1 MQIHELPSA
10 SPSASDY
17 IPIDNG
23 TATRKATLSSIDMGS
38 NEITFT
44 SGDTS
49 SPSSWQTV
57 AVMAS
62 NTAANLMNA
71 ISKMVANIRWLYNR
85 LGTSSTGTTA
95 TTVTGAIAEHSTKIG
110 SAEMGTT
117 ATTLTGAIAEVND
130 SVNTNTEDIAT
141 LNSNP
146 CNVLAFAVGRLSANQ
161 GLTTAYRTVNMGAP
175 ILNIGNAFTIMS
187 DGGFKPS
194 LNCDVRIT
202 GYIRITGLAAGDV
215 INLAYG
221 VYSSGSWVSE
231 GYAMRITAP
240 GSELTLPIEYIA
252 SAPSSGIIYLRA
264 SNQTAS
270 RGTINYGQCMVERLA
285 LS

>member
-10 SPSASDY
+10 SPSALEY

-95 TTVTGAIAEHSTKIG
+95 TTVTGAIAEHSAKIG
-110 SAEMGTT
+110 NAEMGTT

-141 LNSNP
+141 LNSKTNYSSQYTNSLSTSP
-146 CNVLAFAVGRLSANQ
+146 ESVSIIRKGNIAHVVILYPSVSFSADTAVGVMPPDIKASALTFFRVVNRTSGAPMSGTVWLNANQ
-161 GLTTAYRTVNMGAP
+161 NNIRYYGTAFSNTRVAIEG
-175 ILNIGNAFTIMS
+175 IV
-187 DGGFKPS
+187 S
-194 LNCDVRIT
+194 LDI
-202 GYIRITGLAAGDV
+202 
-215 INLAYG
+215 
-221 VYSSGSWVSE
+221 
-231 GYAMRITAP
+231 
-240 GSELTLPIEYIA
+240 
-252 SAPSSGIIYLRA
+252 
-264 SNQTAS
+264 
-270 RGTINYGQCMVERLA
+270 
-285 LS
+285 

>member
-130 SVNTNTEDIAT
+130 SVNDNAEAISE
-141 LNSNP
+141 LNSN
-146 CNVLAFAVGRLSANQ
+146 LSTITPYTI
-161 GLTTAYRTVNMGAP
+161 TTASGYASFVSSNLISCYKR
-175 ILNIGNAFTIMS
+175 S
-187 DGGFKPS
+187 DGMAFVFGSFTLSSAIPSAAAANIFEGFPVS
-194 LNCDVRIT
+194 RF
-202 GYIRITGLAAGDV
+202 
-215 INLAYG
+215 
-221 VYSSGSWVSE
+221 GSVWVSIMHVSTKE
-231 GYAMRITAP
+231 TLRIQFRN
-240 GSELTLPIEYIA
+240 GSA
-252 SAPSSGIIYLRA
+252 SASLQENYTAYASGEYVVLPFSYL
-264 SNQTAS
+264 S
-270 RGTINYGQCMVERLA
+270 
-285 LS
+285 

>member
-117 ATTLTGAIAEVND
+117 AITLTGAIAEVND
-130 SVNTNTEDIAT
+130 SVSDNSDAIAE
-141 LNSNP
+141 LNSKTNYSSQYTNSLSTNP
-146 CNVLAFAVGRLSANQ
+146 DSVSIIRKGNIAHVVILYPSVSFSADTAVGVLPPDIKASALTIFRVVNRTSGAPMSGTVWLSANQ
-161 GLTTAYRTVNMGAP
+161 NNIRYYGTAFSNTRVAIEGVV
-175 ILNIGNAFTIMS
+175 
-187 DGGFKPS
+187 S
-194 LNCDVRIT
+194 LDI
-202 GYIRITGLAAGDV
+202 
-215 INLAYG
+215 
-221 VYSSGSWVSE
+221 
-231 GYAMRITAP
+231 
-240 GSELTLPIEYIA
+240 
-252 SAPSSGIIYLRA
+252 
-264 SNQTAS
+264 
-270 RGTINYGQCMVERLA
+270 
-285 LS
+285 

>member
-110 SAEMGTT
+110 NAEMGTT

-130 SVNTNTEDIAT
+130 SVSDNSDAIAE
-141 LNSNP
+141 LNSKTTVQNLSSQISVTSAITLQSDYFLLRFGNLCVLQMRFRLNAATTANTKIAQLP
-146 CNVLAFAVGRLSANQ
+146 VHPYNNNGNGHISLAFKIWGLNTDTITTYIQPDGSVNISANA
-161 GLTTAYRTVNMGAP
+161 TT
-175 ILNIGNAFTIMS
+175 GN
-187 DGGFKPS
+187 DYV
-194 LNCDVRIT
+194 L
-202 GYIRITGLAAGDV
+202 
-215 INLAYG
+215 
-221 VYSSGSWVSE
+221 
-231 GYAMRITAP
+231 
-240 GSELTLPIEYIA
+240 
-252 SAPSSGIIYLRA
+252 
-264 SNQTAS
+264 QTAFMCA
-270 RGTINYGQCMVERLA
+270 N
-285 LS
+285 

>member
-23 TATRKATLSSIDMGS
+23 TATRKATLSSIDIGS

-130 SVNTNTEDIAT
+130 SVSDNSDAIAE
-141 LNSNP
+141 LNSNYNQYTFRP
-146 CNVLAFAVGRLSANQ
+146 SVAANTVETVGTFTVTKGKWLIVCFMDLAASSTSVYVNIVNNRSVRNTAASGGGCINAMILNVTNTTETVTISVYSPIA
-161 GLTTAYRTVNMGAP
+161 TTARATV
-175 ILNIGNAFTIMS
+175 
-187 DGGFKPS
+187 
-194 LNCDVRIT
+194 
-202 GYIRITGLAAGDV
+202 DV
-215 INLAYG
+215 IKLNG
-221 VYSSGSWVSE
+221 
-231 GYAMRITAP
+231 
-240 GSELTLPIEYIA
+240 
-252 SAPSSGIIYLRA
+252 
-264 SNQTAS
+264 
-270 RGTINYGQCMVERLA
+270 
-285 LS
+285 

>member
-23 TATRKATLSSIDMGS
+23 TATRKTTLSSIDIGG

-141 LNSNP
+141 LNSNLVAAP
-146 CNVLAFAVGRLSANQ
+146 VNVSIYGNNISDLTNTSYRVGNIAIISGYFHVTRTQTGQTAIMVIGVPSHYRGDGYILQRNQ
-161 GLTTAYRTVNMGAP
+161 PSGTTASTIIP
-175 ILNIGNAFTIMS
+175 IYSNEDSGVITTNKELPS
-187 DGGFKPS
+187 DSDWCFS
-194 LNCDVRIT
+194 H
-202 GYIRITGLAAGDV
+202 
-215 INLAYG
+215 
-221 VYSSGSWVSE
+221 
-231 GYAMRITAP
+231 
-240 GSELTLPIEYIA
+240 
-252 SAPSSGIIYLRA
+252 
-264 SNQTAS
+264 
-270 RGTINYGQCMVERLA
+270 MVLV
-285 LS
+285 LK

>member
-23 TATRKATLSSIDMGS
+23 TTTRKATLSSIDMGS

-95 TTVTGAIAEHSTKIG
+95 TTVTGAIAE
-110 SAEMGTT
+110 
-117 ATTLTGAIAEVND
+117 VND

-141 LNSNP
+141 LNSKTTVQNLSSQISVTSAITLQSDYFLLRFGNLCVLQMRFRLNAATTANTKIAQLP
-146 CNVLAFAVGRLSANQ
+146 VHPYNNNGNGHISLAFKIW
-161 GLTTAYRTVNMGAP
+161 GLNTDTITTYIQPDGSVNISVNATT
-175 ILNIGNAFTIMS
+175 GN
-187 DGGFKPS
+187 DYV
-194 LNCDVRIT
+194 L
-202 GYIRITGLAAGDV
+202 
-215 INLAYG
+215 
-221 VYSSGSWVSE
+221 
-231 GYAMRITAP
+231 
-240 GSELTLPIEYIA
+240 
-252 SAPSSGIIYLRA
+252 
-264 SNQTAS
+264 QTAFMCA
-270 RGTINYGQCMVERLA
+270 N
-285 LS
+285 

>member
-117 ATTLTGAIAEVND
+117 AITLTGAIAEVND
-130 SVNTNTEDIAT
+130 SVSDNSDAIAE
-141 LNSNP
+141 LNSKTNYSSQYTNSLSTSP
-146 CNVLAFAVGRLSANQ
+146 DSVSIIRKGNIAHVVILYPSVSFSADTAVGVLPPDIKASALTIFRVVNRTSGAPMSGTVWLSANQ
-161 GLTTAYRTVNMGAP
+161 NNIRYYGTAFSNTRVAIEGVV
-175 ILNIGNAFTIMS
+175 
-187 DGGFKPS
+187 S
-194 LNCDVRIT
+194 LDI
-202 GYIRITGLAAGDV
+202 
-215 INLAYG
+215 
-221 VYSSGSWVSE
+221 
-231 GYAMRITAP
+231 
-240 GSELTLPIEYIA
+240 
-252 SAPSSGIIYLRA
+252 
-264 SNQTAS
+264 
-270 RGTINYGQCMVERLA
+270 
-285 LS
+285 

>member
-23 TATRKATLSSIDMGS
+23 TATRKTTLSSIDMGS

-110 SAEMGTT
+110 SADMGTT

-130 SVNTNTEDIAT
+130 SVSDNSDAIAE
-141 LNSNP
+141 LNSNITP
-146 CNVLAFAVGRLSANQ
+146 QNISLNAASGFNIATNNSLKIGALVVINIKVSGANITASTA
-161 GLTTAYRTVNMGAP
+161 GIVASIPSAYRPSSETSLV
-175 ILNIGNAFTIMS
+175 LNVTAGESASGWIRANGDIVIVPVTTLTNREIRIMS
-187 DGGFKPS
+187 
-194 LNCDVRIT
+194 
-202 GYIRITGLAAGDV
+202 
-215 INLAYG
+215 
-221 VYSSGSWVSE
+221 VYHV
-231 GYAMRITAP
+231 
-240 GSELTLPIEYIA
+240 
-252 SAPSSGIIYLRA
+252 
-264 SNQTAS
+264 
-270 RGTINYGQCMVERLA
+270 
-285 LS
+285 

>member
-110 SAEMGTT
+110 NADMGTT

-130 SVNTNTEDIAT
+130 SVSDNSDAIAE
-141 LNSNP
+141 LNSNLNDLNSHVDSALATPLAIYRNSNNGTTYTFP
-146 CNVLAFAVGRLSANQ
+146 CVRKESGSYSYFLMIGGAGSSAAFVYHGFVSVNSTGNVVTLAKIGGASA
-161 GLTTAYRTVNMGAP
+161 LTFTASYNGTDTLTITASATAY
-175 ILNIGNAFTIMS
+175 
-187 DGGFKPS
+187 GG
-194 LNCDVRIT
+194 
-202 GYIRITGLAAGDV
+202 IRLIWF
-215 INLAYG
+215 
-221 VYSSGSWVSE
+221 S
-231 GYAMRITAP
+231 
-240 GSELTLPIEYIA
+240 
-252 SAPSSGIIYLRA
+252 
-264 SNQTAS
+264 
-270 RGTINYGQCMVERLA
+270 
-285 LS
+285 

>member
-110 SAEMGTT
+110 NAEMGTT

-130 SVNTNTEDIAT
+130 SVSDNTEAISE
-141 LNSNP
+141 LNSNI
-146 CNVLAFAVGRLSANQ
+146 VDVIRFQDLAIVDLSVPANASTTAVGNIPNAPEGFRFRGIQAVRFDGVGTTSATN
-161 GLTTAYRTVNMGAP
+161 TTSCVA
-175 ILNIGNAFTIMS
+175 
-187 DGGFKPS
+187 
-194 LNCDVRIT
+194 
-202 GYIRITGLAAGDV
+202 
-215 INLAYG
+215 INFWPDT
-221 VYSSGSWVSE
+221 SSGTARATVRNFTST
-231 GYAMRITAP
+231 AAKITAH
-240 GSELTLPIEYIA
+240 LVC
-252 SAPSSGIIYLRA
+252 IYTRN
-264 SNQTAS
+264 S
-270 RGTINYGQCMVERLA
+270 
-285 LS
+285 

>member
-23 TATRKATLSSIDMGS
+23 TATRKATLSSIDIGS

-110 SAEMGTT
+110 SADMGTT

-130 SVNTNTEDIAT
+130 SVNDNAEAISE
-141 LNSNP
+141 LNSNL
-146 CNVLAFAVGRLSANQ
+146 NYKSGDSFSARIWRAMGRVTNAGNAIYCWIDLGKPITAN
-161 GLTTAYRTVNMGAP
+161 GFTVNIGSINTFGGISPTYSGTTSSHSISGNELIFA
-175 ILNIGNAFTIMS
+175 LNLSNS
-187 DGGFKPS
+187 
-194 LNCDVRIT
+194 V
-202 GYIRITGLAAGDV
+202 AAGSV
-215 INLAYG
+215 VLLEFNNT
-221 VYSSGSWVSE
+221 S
-231 GYAMRITAP
+231 IT
-240 GSELTLPIEYIA
+240 LT
-252 SAPSSGIIYLRA
+252 
-264 SNQTAS
+264 
-270 RGTINYGQCMVERLA
+270 
-285 LS
+285 

>member
-110 SAEMGTT
+110 NAEMGTT

-130 SVNTNTEDIAT
+130 SVNDNAEAISE
-141 LNSNP
+141 LNSNLSDSG
-146 CNVLAFAVGRLSANQ
+146 NGYVRMIDGTLIQYGRLTNVTGNNYSFIYPIAFLSGTVPAILFSPTYNEA
-161 GLTTAYRTVNMGAP
+161 TTARC
-175 ILNIGNAFTIMS
+175 IFTI
-187 DGGFKPS
+187 G
-194 LNCDVRIT
+194 
-202 GYIRITGLAAGDV
+202 A
-215 INLAYG
+215 
-221 VYSSGSWVSE
+221 
-231 GYAMRITAP
+231 
-240 GSELTLPIEYIA
+240 
-252 SAPSSGIIYLRA
+252 A
-264 SNQTAS
+264 SNISASISAWDTSTQARSTQTNLDC
-270 RGTINYGQCMVERLA
+270 RYILIGRWK
-285 LS
+285 

>member
-110 SAEMGTT
+110 NAEMGTT
-117 ATTLTGAIAEVND
+117 ATTLTGAIAEVTD

-141 LNSNP
+141 LNSNI
-146 CNVLAFAVGRLSANQ
+146 NDLNSLLSVKTGAFASAISGASNNLNVWQSGNVVTVSGWLGSLSLTANTTTVIGTIRNVTLPRANIRLRGGCGAN
-161 GLTTAYRTVNMGAP
+161 AYSP
-175 ILNIGNAFTIMS
+175 QSDCYIGIGT
-187 DGGFKPS
+187 DGGISVNPS
-194 LNCDVRIT
+194 VASST
-202 GYIRITGLAAGDV
+202 
-215 INLAYG
+215 
-221 VYSSGSWVSE
+221 VYFSVT
-231 GYAMRITAP
+231 YVA
-240 GSELTLPIEYIA
+240 
-252 SAPSSGIIYLRA
+252 
-264 SNQTAS
+264 
-270 RGTINYGQCMVERLA
+270 
-285 LS
+285 

>member
-23 TATRKATLSSIDMGS
+23 TATRKATLSSIDVGS
-38 NEITFT
+38 NQVTFT

-130 SVNTNTEDIAT
+130 SVNDNTEAISE
-141 LNSNP
+141 LNSKFIYRNINIGTVSIAAGQRLSVTYP
-146 CNVLAFAVGRLSANQ
+146 CNYAGYTPFGIVGIYVSGTEVFSINRFYVSDN
-161 GLTTAYRTVNMGAP
+161 
-175 ILNIGNAFTIMS
+175 NIGVTFENSYTS
-187 DGGFKPS
+187 ERSSP
-194 LNCDVRIT
+194 
-202 GYIRITGLAAGDV
+202 
-215 INLAYG
+215 
-221 VYSSGSWVSE
+221 VYVVVL
-231 GYAMRITAP
+231 YVK
-240 GSELTLPIEYIA
+240 
-252 SAPSSGIIYLRA
+252 
-264 SNQTAS
+264 Q
-270 RGTINYGQCMVERLA
+270 
-285 LS
+285 

>member
-23 TATRKATLSSIDMGS
+23 TATRKTTLSSIDMGS

-141 LNSNP
+141 LNSN
-146 CNVLAFAVGRLSANQ
+146 
-161 GLTTAYRTVNMGAP
+161 
-175 ILNIGNAFTIMS
+175 
-187 DGGFKPS
+187 
-194 LNCDVRIT
+194 
-202 GYIRITGLAAGDV
+202 LAAFLV
-215 INLAYG
+215 RERFN
-221 VYSSGSWVSE
+221 
-231 GYAMRITAP
+231 IT
-240 GSELTLPIEYIA
+240 LNFNNTNY
-252 SAPSSGIIYLRA
+252 SAPSFSVAKSGYRPIGIIGFKGGANTITYRVTAVHLIDT
-264 SNQTAS
+264 TAS
-270 RGTINYGQCMVERLA
+270 ITVVNSSGQAETSSQSGLVDVLYIKD

>member
-1 MQIHELPSA
+1 
-10 SPSASDY
+10 
-17 IPIDNG
+17 
-23 TATRKATLSSIDMGS
+23 MGN

-117 ATTLTGAIAEVND
+117 ASTLTGAIAEVND
-130 SVNTNTEDIAT
+130 SVNDNAEAISE
-141 LNSNP
+141 LNSNLVATP
-146 CNVLAFAVGRLSANQ
+146 VNVSIYGNNISDLTSVSYRVGNIAILSGYFHATSTLSGQ
-161 GLTTAYRTVNMGAP
+161 T
-175 ILNIGNAFTIMS
+175 TIMTQGIADHYRADGYVIQRNAALASTAAAVIPIYS
-187 DGGFKPS
+187 DNGSNSIIINKQ
-194 LNCDVRIT
+194 IT
-202 GYIRITGLAAGDV
+202 G
-215 INLAYG
+215 
-221 VYSSGSWVSE
+221 GSDWCFFNMILV
-231 GYAMRITAP
+231 
-240 GSELTLPIEYIA
+240 LK
-252 SAPSSGIIYLRA
+252 
-264 SNQTAS
+264 
-270 RGTINYGQCMVERLA
+270 
-285 LS
+285 

>member
-23 TATRKATLSSIDMGS
+23 TATRKATLSSIDIGS

-130 SVNTNTEDIAT
+130 SINSKFIDEDVSSQVNIPFTAIEKSIIKRGDKVRVHVELNLTSFIANYNYT
-141 LNSNP
+141 LWTMPTSLRPKYPVFAACYQADSN
-146 CNVLAFAVGRLSANQ
+146 
-161 GLTTAYRTVNMGAP
+161 Y
-175 ILNIGNAFTIMS
+175 LN
-187 DGGFKPS
+187 
-194 LNCDVRIT
+194 
-202 GYIRITGLAAGDV
+202 TGLV
-215 INLAYG
+215 IIGLR
-221 VYSSGSWVSE
+221 SSGNVQATFENATSPYVFIE
-231 GYAMRITAP
+231 FEY
-240 GSELTLPIEYIA
+240 TLA
-252 SAPSSGIIYLRA
+252 QG
-264 SNQTAS
+264 
-270 RGTINYGQCMVERLA
+270 
-285 LS
+285 

>member
-23 TATRKATLSSIDMGS
+23 TATRKTTLSSIDIGS
-38 NEITFT
+38 NKITFT

-110 SAEMGTT
+110 SADMGTT

-130 SVNTNTEDIAT
+130 SVNDNTEAISE
-141 LNSNP
+141 LNSNTNYSSQYTNSLSTNP
-146 CNVLAFAVGRLSANQ
+146 DSVSIIRKGNIAHVVILYPSVSFSADTAVGVLPPDIKASALTIFRVVNRTSGAPMSGTVWLSANQ
-161 GLTTAYRTVNMGAP
+161 NNIRYYGTAFSNTRVAIEGVV
-175 ILNIGNAFTIMS
+175 
-187 DGGFKPS
+187 S
-194 LNCDVRIT
+194 LDI
-202 GYIRITGLAAGDV
+202 
-215 INLAYG
+215 
-221 VYSSGSWVSE
+221 
-231 GYAMRITAP
+231 
-240 GSELTLPIEYIA
+240 
-252 SAPSSGIIYLRA
+252 
-264 SNQTAS
+264 
-270 RGTINYGQCMVERLA
+270 
-285 LS
+285 

>member
-110 SAEMGTT
+110 SADMGTT

-141 LNSNP
+141 LNSN
-146 CNVLAFAVGRLSANQ
+146 LGRLTSKAGSMLTQQQN
-161 GLTTAYRTVNMGAP
+161 LTTSPATVTCNGSP
-175 ILNIGNAFTIMS
+175 YNTGSVFTLVSS
-187 DGGFKPS
+187 DGGFRCS
-194 LNCDVRIT
+194 RQGMVRVT
-202 GYIRITGLAAGDV
+202 GYIHVTGVTSGDE
-215 INLAYG
+215 IGLSAG
-221 VYSSGSWVSE
+221 VYSGGWVYQSYSMRSKTVTVSIDIFVPVSE
-231 GYAMRITAP
+231 NQIV
-240 GSELTLPIEYIA
+240 YI
-252 SAPSSGIIYLRA
+252 RA
-264 SNQTAS
+264 SNNSGA
-270 RGTINYGQCMVERLA
+270 RGAIDSAQLAVEW
-285 LS
+285 LSA

>member
-1 MQIHELPSA
+1 MFIHELPSA
-10 SPSASDY
+10 SPGALEY

-71 ISKMVANIRWLYNR
+71 VSKMVANIRWLYNR

-141 LNSNP
+141 LNSKTTY
-146 CNVLAFAVGRLSANQ
+146 LLLEATSASTTISANTSAVVNFSFSVPT
-161 GLTTAYRTVNMGAP
+161 GYRIVAAWDDSYLANVIAAPIRINQSSGTVNVTFNYYVVAAMTR
-175 ILNIGNAFTIMS
+175 AFRV
-187 DGGFKPS
+187 K
-194 LNCDVRIT
+194 
-202 GYIRITGLAAGDV
+202 A
-215 INLAYG
+215 
-221 VYSSGSWVSE
+221 
-231 GYAMRITAP
+231 
-240 GSELTLPIEYIA
+240 
-252 SAPSSGIIYLRA
+252 
-264 SNQTAS
+264 
-270 RGTINYGQCMVERLA
+270 LA
-285 LS
+285 LMME

>member
-23 TATRKATLSSIDMGS
+23 TATRKATLSSIDIGS

-110 SAEMGTT
+110 SADMGTT

-141 LNSNP
+141 LNSK
-146 CNVLAFAVGRLSANQ
+146 FI
-161 GLTTAYRTVNMGAP
+161 YRS
-175 ILNIGNAFTIMS
+175 INIGTVSI
-187 DGGFKPS
+187 
-194 LNCDVRIT
+194 
-202 GYIRITGLAAGDV
+202 AAGQRTSVTYPCDYAGYTPFGIV
-215 INLAYG
+215 GIYVSGTEVFSINRFSISGNNISVTFENSYTSERSSP
-221 VYSSGSWVSE
+221 VYV
-231 GYAMRITAP
+231 
-240 GSELTLPIEYIA
+240 
-252 SAPSSGIIYLRA
+252 
-264 SNQTAS
+264 
-270 RGTINYGQCMVERLA
+270 MVLYVKQ
-285 LS
+285 